1 MFMWEILSR
10 KGRKTF
16 RMLPAA
22 WAALLLLIASGAGAG
37 SIVVFAAT
45 SVAVV
50 SAGGKAVVT
59 NTGGDT
65 IRVRQDPGTDS
76 VQIGEAHEGQT
87 VDILAGPRSDKTG
100 KMWFKVQAHGSTGW
114 MAAEFLQGTNTPT
127 ATSTTV
133 LLATAPKPKLTG
145 SASVANTGGDP
156 LRFRVQPSASARVLM
171 LLSPGAVVAIQAG
184 PVTDDTGIVWY
195 GISAN
200 GSTGW
205 AMAQYLVQAPQPSQA
220 QATGMPEAKKT
231 AVSQPRPSQEA
242 QPTVPTAKPT
252 DRPAATATQKPAIE
266 PKPTATTTATQKPT
280 LEPKPTATQKPPAT
294 PTAIIPTTQPT
305 KSGPVST
312 MGQYRQWM
320 EEARLLFPYQQSVS
334 KMWSVMLCE
343 SGGNAGASGG
353 GGRYFGLF
361 QYAPATW
368 AGSWNP
374 YRNNSILDARSQ
386 IFATAKAWSIGMQ
399 GSWSCYYSTSG

>member
-1 MFMWEILSR
+1 MFMWETLR
-10 KGRKTF
+10 RTGRKTF

-22 WAALLLLIASGAGAG
+22 WAVLLLVIASGVGAG
-37 SIVVFAAT
+37 STVVFAAT
-45 SVAVV
+45 PVAVV

-100 KMWFKVQAHGSTGW
+100 KVWFKVQAHGGTGW
-114 MAAEFLQGTNTPT
+114 MAAEFLQGVSTPT

-133 LLATAPKPKLTG
+133 LLATAPRPKLTG

-156 LRFRVQPSASARVLM
+156 LRSRVQPSASARVLT
-171 LLSPGAVVAIQAG
+171 LLSPGAVVTIQAG

-195 GISAN
+195 GIAAN
-200 GSTGW
+200 GFTGW

-220 QATGMPEAKKT
+220 QATAMPDAKRAT
-231 AVSQPRPSQEA
+231 VTPARPSQEV
-242 QPTVPTAKPT
+242 QPTLAPAKPT
-252 DRPAATATQKPAIE
+252 DKPA
-266 PKPTATTTATQKPT
+266 PTATQKPT
-280 LEPKPTATQKPPAT
+280 LEPKPTATQKPPVT
-294 PTAIIPTTQPT
+294 PTANVPTVPAVPIAQG
-305 KSGPVST
+305 SPVST

-343 SGGNAGASGG
+343 SGGNAGAAGG

-399 GSWSCYYSTSG
+399 GSWSCYYSTAG